1 MVGGAECQVLLQGII
16 LAADVYDQLMSTVK
30 RDVTVSHCLQIVT
43 AYLLLCSV
51 YCILMQQCVQCCHKD
66 QLATNQ

>member
-1 MVGGAECQVLLQGII
+1 MLIWVGGAECKLLLQGII

-43 AYLLLCSV
+43 AYLLLYNV
-51 YCILMQQCVQCCHKD
+51 YLLHTY
-66 QLATNQ
+66 ATVCPMLS